1 MSLVSP
7 SPPLSELTAR
17 QWQWIGA
24 GLMMTFASMGGQT
37 LFIAQFNSDIRA
49 HFGLSDGQFAGLYTV
64 ATIFSALLIAMIGQ
78 VTDKLGPRFL
88 AIVCTVGLAL
98 MALAMSM
105 VDHWIVLCLV
115 LFGLRFFGQ
124 GMLPHIAQTAMARW
138 FNRFRG
144 RALAFSQMGYTAG
157 EALLPFIIT
166 ISLVSLSWRDIW
178 AIGAGFL
185 IIIMLPLIVFL
196 LRDPPDGKRAKARGD
211 INPDAADGDALTGAD
226 WKRHK
231 VLRDPLF
238 YALAFGA
245 MTLPALATI
254 YFFHQAHLVG
264 VKGWSV
270 ATYTAWFPIMSVT
283 GVSVSILTGFLVD
296 RFGAFRL
303 LPFMYLPIGVACLI
317 MASLNEVWAIPVFL
331 MVLAMGGGMAPSV
344 FGALWAEMY
353 GTTHIGA
360 VRSLAIAVMVFA
372 SAAGPG
378 IAGGLIDVDVNLVTQ
393 SWFNAVYCLGI
404 TSLYL
409 LLQGRMAARKSELTA
424 HIA

>member
-7 SPPLSELTAR
+7 SPPLSELTPR

-24 GLMMTFASMGGQT
+24 GFMMTFASMGGQT

-49 HFGLSDGQFAGLYTV
+49 YFGLTDGQFAGLYTV
-64 ATIFSALLIAMIGQ
+64 ATIFSAALIASVGQ
-78 VTDKLGPRFL
+78 VTDRFGPRFL
-88 AIVCTVGLAL
+88 AIICTIGLAL

-105 VDHWIVLCLV
+105 VNHWIVLCLI

-124 GMLPHIAQTAMARW
+124 GMLPHIAQTSMARW

-157 EALLPFIIT
+157 EALLPFVIT
-166 ISLVSLSWRDIW
+166 IAIASMSWRDIW

-185 IIIMLPLIVFL
+185 MLIMLPLIIVL

-211 INPDAADGDALTGAD
+211 INPDAMENDTLTGTD
-226 WKRHK
+226 WRRAK

-283 GVSVSILTGFLVD
+283 GISVSILTGFLVD

-303 LPFMYLPIGVACLI
+303 LPFMYIPIGIACLI
-317 MASLNEVWAIPVFL
+317 MANLSDTWSIPLFL

-353 GTTHIGA
+353 GTAHIGA
-360 VRSLAIAVMVFA
+360 VRSMAIAVMVFA

-378 IAGGLIDVDVNLVTQ
+378 IAGGLIDLGINLVTQ

-404 TSLYL
+404 VTLYM
-409 LLQGRMAARKSELTA
+409 LLQPKMAARKTQFTA
-424 HIA
+424 Q

>member
-7 SPPLSELTAR
+7 SPPLRELTGR

-24 GLMMTFASMGGQT
+24 GFAMTFASMGGQT

-49 HFGLSDGQFAGLYTV
+49 FFQLTDGQFAGLYTL
-64 ATIFSALLIAMIGQ
+64 ATIFSAVLIALIGQ
-78 VTDKLGPRFL
+78 VTDKFAPRLL
-88 AIVCTVGLAL
+88 AIICTIGLVL

-105 VDHWIVLCLV
+105 VNHWLVLCLV

-144 RALAFSQMGYTAG
+144 RALAFSQMGYTTG
-157 EALLPFIIT
+157 EAMLPFIVT
-166 ISLVSLSWRDIW
+166 SALVVFTWREIW
-178 AIGAGFL
+178 AFSAALMLFL
-185 IIIMLPLIVFL
+185 LLPLIFFL
-196 LRDPPDGKRAKARGD
+196 LRDPPDGKKAKARGD
-211 INPDAADGDALTGAD
+211 VNPDATSDAQLTGAE
-226 WKRHK
+226 WSRSK

-238 YALAFGA
+238 YALVFGA

-270 ATYTAWFPIMSVT
+270 TAYTAWFPIMSIT

-296 RFGAFRL
+296 RFAAFRL
-303 LPFMYLPIGVACLI
+303 LPFMYVPIGIACLI
-317 MASLNEVWAIPVFL
+317 MATQSNVWAIPLFL
-331 MVLAMGGGMAPSV
+331 LVLAIGSGMAPSI

-378 IAGGLIDVDVNLVTQ
+378 IAGALIDLNINLVTQ
-393 SWFNAVYCLGI
+393 SWFNAAYCFAI
-404 TSLYL
+404 TGLYL
-409 LLQGRMAARKSELTA
+409 ILQNRMTNRKLQLG
-424 HIA
+424 

>member
-1 MSLVSP
+1 
-7 SPPLSELTAR
+7 
-17 QWQWIGA
+17 
-24 GLMMTFASMGGQT
+24 MTFASMGGQT

-49 HFGLSDGQFAGLYTV
+49 FFQLTDGQFAGLYTL
-64 ATIFSALLIAMIGQ
+64 ATIFSAVLIALIGQ
-78 VTDKLGPRFL
+78 VTDKFAPRLL
-88 AIVCTVGLAL
+88 AIICTIGLVL

-105 VDHWIVLCLV
+105 VNHWLVLCLV

-144 RALAFSQMGYTAG
+144 RALAFSQMGYTTG
-157 EALLPFIIT
+157 EAMLPFIVT
-166 ISLVSLSWRDIW
+166 SALVVFTWREIW
-178 AIGAGFL
+178 AFSAALMLFL
-185 IIIMLPLIVFL
+185 LLPLIFFL
-196 LRDPPDGKRAKARGD
+196 LRDPPDGKKAKARGD
-211 INPDAADGDALTGAD
+211 VNPDATSDAQLTGAE
-226 WKRHK
+226 WSRSK

-238 YALAFGA
+238 YALVFGA

-270 ATYTAWFPIMSVT
+270 TTYTAWFPIMSIT

-296 RFGAFRL
+296 RFAAFRL
-303 LPFMYLPIGVACLI
+303 LPFMYVPIGIACLI
-317 MASLNEVWAIPVFL
+317 MATQSNVWAIPLFL
-331 MVLAMGGGMAPSV
+331 LVLAIGSGMAPSI

-378 IAGGLIDVDVNLVTQ
+378 IAGALIDLNINLVTQ
-393 SWFNAVYCLGI
+393 SWFNAAYCFAI
-404 TSLYL
+404 TGLYL
-409 LLQGRMAARKSELTA
+409 ILQNRMTNRKLQLG
-424 HIA
+424 

>member
-7 SPPLSELTAR
+7 SPPLRELTSR

-24 GLMMTFASMGGQT
+24 GFMMTFASMGGQT

-49 HFGLSDGQFAGLYTV
+49 YFELSHGQFAGLYTI
-64 ATIFSALLIAMIGQ
+64 ATIFSAVLIAAVGQ
-78 VTDKLGPRFL
+78 VTDKFGPRLL
-88 AIVCTVGLAL
+88 AMICTIGLAL
-98 MALAMSM
+98 MAFGMSM
-105 VDHWIVLCLV
+105 VNHWIFLCLI

-124 GMLPHIAQTAMARW
+124 GMLPHIAQTAVARW

-166 ISLVSLSWRDIW
+166 TALISMSWRNVW
-178 AIGAGFL
+178 ALGAGFL
-185 IIIMLPLIVFL
+185 IVIMLPLIFFL

-211 INPDAADGDALTGAD
+211 INPDASEGNALTGGQ
-226 WKRHK
+226 WTRGK
-231 VLRDPLF
+231 VLKDPLF
-238 YALAFGA
+238 YALVFGA
-245 MTLPALATI
+245 MTLPGLITL
-254 YFFHQAHLVG
+254 YFFHQAHLVD

-270 ATYTAWFPIMSVT
+270 TTYTAWFPIMSVT

-296 RFGAFRL
+296 RFSAYRL
-303 LPFMYLPIGVACLI
+303 LPFMYLPVGIACLI
-317 MASLNEVWAIPVFL
+317 MANLNAEWAIPLFL
-331 MVLAMGGGMAPSV
+331 LVLAMGSGMAPAV

-378 IAGGLIDVDVNLVTQ
+378 IAGGFIDLGINLEVQ
-393 SWFNAVYCLGI
+393 SWVYAAYCLAI
-404 TSLYL
+404 SVLYL
-409 LLQGRMAARKSELTA
+409 VLQPKLVARFKKITA
-424 HIA
+424 G

>member
-49 HFGLSDGQFAGLYTV
+49 HFGLTDGQFAGLYTV
-64 ATIFSALLIAMIGQ
+64 ATLFSAILIAVIGQ

-88 AIVCTVGLAL
+88 AIICTVGLAL

-105 VDHWIVLCLV
+105 VDHWVLLCLV

-166 ISLVSLSWRDIW
+166 VSLLSLSWRDIW

-185 IIIMLPLIVFL
+185 IIIMLPLIIFL

-211 INPDAADGDALTGAD
+211 INPDAADGSALTGDD
-226 WKRHK
+226 WKRRK
-231 VLRDPLF
+231 VLHDPLF

-270 ATYTAWFPIMSVT
+270 STYTAWFPIMSVT

-303 LPFMYLPIGVACLI
+303 LPFMYLPIGIACLI
-317 MASLNEVWAIPVFL
+317 MASLNEVWAIPLFL

-378 IAGGLIDVDVNLVTQ
+378 IAGGLIDIGINLVTQ

-404 TSLYL
+404 TALYL
-409 LLQGRMAARKSELTA
+409 LLQGRMVARKSELTA
-424 HIA
+424 HIE

>member
-7 SPPLSELTAR
+7 SPPLRELTGR

-24 GLMMTFASMGGQT
+24 GFAMTFASMGGQT

-49 HFGLSDGQFAGLYTV
+49 FFQLTDGQFAGLYTL
-64 ATIFSALLIAMIGQ
+64 ATIFSAVLIALIGQ
-78 VTDKLGPRFL
+78 VTDKFAPRLL
-88 AIVCTVGLAL
+88 AIICTIGLVL

-105 VDHWIVLCLV
+105 VNHWLVLCLV

-144 RALAFSQMGYTAG
+144 RALAFSQMGYTTG
-157 EALLPFIIT
+157 EAMLPFIVT
-166 ISLVSLSWRDIW
+166 SALVVFTWREIW
-178 AIGAGFL
+178 AFSAALMLFL
-185 IIIMLPLIVFL
+185 LLPLIFFL
-196 LRDPPDGKRAKARGD
+196 LRDPPDGKKAKARGD
-211 INPDAADGDALTGAD
+211 VNPDATSDAQLTGAE
-226 WKRHK
+226 WSRSK

-238 YALAFGA
+238 YALVFGA

-270 ATYTAWFPIMSVT
+270 TTYTAWFPIMSIT

-296 RFGAFRL
+296 RFAAFRL
-303 LPFMYLPIGVACLI
+303 LPFMYVPIGIACLI
-317 MASLNEVWAIPVFL
+317 MATQSNVWAIPLFL
-331 MVLAMGGGMAPSV
+331 LVLAIGSGMAPSI

-360 VRSLAIAVMVFA
+360 VRSLAISVMVFA

-378 IAGGLIDVDVNLVTQ
+378 IAGALIDLNINLVTQ
-393 SWFNAVYCLGI
+393 SWFNAAYCFAI
-404 TSLYL
+404 TGLYL
-409 LLQGRMAARKSELTA
+409 ILQNRMTNRKLQLG
-424 HIA
+424 

>member
-7 SPPLSELTAR
+7 SPPLRELTGR

-24 GLMMTFASMGGQT
+24 GFAMTFASMGGQT

-49 HFGLSDGQFAGLYTV
+49 FFQLTDGQFAGLYTL
-64 ATIFSALLIAMIGQ
+64 ATIFSAVLIALIGQ
-78 VTDKLGPRFL
+78 VTDKFAPRLL
-88 AIVCTVGLAL
+88 AIICTIGLVL

-105 VDHWIVLCLV
+105 VNHWLVLCLV

-144 RALAFSQMGYTAG
+144 RALAFSQMGYTTG
-157 EALLPFIIT
+157 EAMLPFIVT
-166 ISLVSLSWRDIW
+166 SALVVFTWREIW
-178 AIGAGFL
+178 AFSAALMLFL
-185 IIIMLPLIVFL
+185 LLPLIFFL
-196 LRDPPDGKRAKARGD
+196 LRDPPDGKKAKARGEA
-211 INPDAADGDALTGAD
+211 NPDATSDAQLTGAE
-226 WKRHK
+226 WSRSK
-231 VLRDPLF
+231 VLHDPLF
-238 YALAFGA
+238 YALVFGA

-270 ATYTAWFPIMSVT
+270 TTYTAWFPIMSVT

-296 RFGAFRL
+296 RFAAFRL
-303 LPFMYLPIGVACLI
+303 LPFMYVPIGIACLI
-317 MASLNEVWAIPVFL
+317 MATQSNVWAIPLFL
-331 MVLAMGGGMAPSV
+331 LVLAIGSGMAPSI

-378 IAGGLIDVDVNLVTQ
+378 IAGALIDLNINLVTQ
-393 SWFNAVYCLGI
+393 SWFNAAYCFAI
-404 TSLYL
+404 TGLYL
-409 LLQGRMAARKSELTA
+409 ILQNRMTNRKLQLG
-424 HIA
+424 